1 MLWLPSMLPL
11 VLSATAAAAA
21 AVPVN
26 EPPPP
31 ADFDAPAKLRSGI
44 VLGLTFGGGL
54 FGASGYPNASSQI
67 GDPRY
72 YSASGLMGGTA
83 DSLLVMGAISDYL
96 NFGFW
101 LGGNSS
107 TNGHWQSVA
116 GGLGLRVE
124 LFPLIRLYP
133 QLVGIGLFGS
143 FGVGSGSLKSKEP
156 DPVAEA
162 QGVQS
167 FLGAGAFYEFP
178 FGHVLGGHFGV
189 GPSLEYDAVW
199 SQPFERHGAALAV
212 RFVLYG
218 GP

>member
-1 MLWLPSMLPL
+1 MVPL

-21 AVPVN
+21 AVPVDA
-26 EPPPP
+26 PPPP
-31 ADFDAPAKLRSGI
+31 ADFDAPPKLRNGI
-44 VLGLTFGGGL
+44 VLGLALGGGV

-67 GDPRY
+67 GDPRF
-72 YSASGLMGGTA
+72 YSASGLMGGT
-83 DSLLVMGAISDYL
+83 SSSILLMGAISDYV

-107 TNGHWQSVA
+107 TNDHWQAAA
-116 GGLGLRVE
+116 GGGGIRVE
-124 LFPLIRLYP
+124 IFPFVRLYP
-133 QLVGIGLFGS
+133 NLNGLAFFGS

-162 QGVQS
+162 SGVQS
-167 FLGAGAFYEFP
+167 YAGAGTFVEFP
-178 FGHVLGGHFGV
+178 FGHVLGGHFAI

-199 SQPFERHGAALAV
+199 SQPFERHGAVFNV